1 VKRKKWP
8 FVLLIVIVVLGIAGY
23 AGVRAF
29 IGKADAN
36 LKRLTEA
43 QIDALDLAVV
53 ADGTYTGS
61 FKAFPIEVEVEVE
74 VKGHK
79 ILAVE
84 LIRHSNG
91 KGQAAE
97 VLPDQV
103 VAAQS
108 LQIDTIAGATYS
120 SKAILL
126 AIQDA
131 LSN

>member
-1 VKRKKWP
+1 MKRKKWP

-23 AGVRAF
+23 AAIRAF
-29 IGKADAN
+29 IDKADEN
-36 LKRLTEA
+36 LKLLTEA
-43 QIDALDLAVV
+43 QIRTLDLTAV

-79 ILAVE
+79 ILSIA

-108 LQIDTIAGATYS
+108 LQVDTIAGATYS
-120 SKAILL
+120 SKSILL

-131 LSN
+131 LGP